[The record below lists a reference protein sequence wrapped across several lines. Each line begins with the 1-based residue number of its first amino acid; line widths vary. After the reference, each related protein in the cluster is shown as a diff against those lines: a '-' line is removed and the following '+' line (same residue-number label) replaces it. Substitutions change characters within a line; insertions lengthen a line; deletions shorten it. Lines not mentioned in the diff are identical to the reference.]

1 MRRPDAPTCLRST
14 LFLALALAAA
24 CGGSQ
29 SSPADAGD
37 VIDCASDP
45 RVATYAPNLSVN
57 SASGGMKF
65 VLVSSSPAPPAVGV
79 DTWLLRV
86 TDTSG
91 QPLSDLSLSAVPFMP
106 DHQHGPSVVP
116 QVASKGGGNYTVS
129 NLDFFMPGVW
139 MTTFTSAS
147 PSDSAK
153 FFFCIPG

>member
-1 MRRPDAPTCLRST
+1 MQRPDAPTCLRST

-79 DTWLLRV
+79 DTWSLRV

>member
-79 DTWLLRV
+79 DTWSLRV

>member
-29 SSPADAGD
+29 SSPADA
-37 VIDCASDP
+37 
-45 RVATYAPNLSVN
+45 
-57 SASGGMKF
+57 
-65 VLVSSSPAPPAVGV
+65 VGV
-79 DTWLLRV
+79 DTWSLRV